1 MVVVI
6 KPSFIKH
13 ADEKKRPLSILTAQ
27 VSPDGARLATGGM
40 DQTVKIWS
48 TAPILDEEQEK
59 NPNAKKLLS
68 TLSSHNGAA
77 ETLPAAASG
86 GAPLKRGHL
95 SIHQATSSA

>member
-59 NPNAKKLLS
+59 NASTKKLLS
-68 TLSSHNGAA
+68 TLSSHNGEA
-77 ETLPAAASG
+77 ESRPAGASEG
-86 GAPLKRGHL
+86 GPLRD
-95 SIHQATSSA
+95 IFPPQAMCSA

>member
-68 TLSSHNGAA
+68 TLSSHNGA
-77 ETLPAAASG
+77 SG
-86 GAPLKRGHL
+86 TRLAPISRRPH
-95 SIHQATSSA
+95 